1 MNINDFQNSIYKIQK
16 KTIALVYIFE
26 NEKSVGYGHYDIW
39 KSDVISEWIL
49 AIQEIDCKP
58 LILDARTFAEKAFN
72 KSLPQVDAV
81 INLNNGNVNLSTL
94 ALIPSICS
102 FMGIPCVPCNATSI
116 ISGENKFFS
125 NCIAEYLNLNVPQKM
140 SEGEDGI
147 FRSLNFGSSRGTYK
161 TNRISNQDNGFYQKF
176 ICGYDI
182 TTPLLYNPITEDLEV
197 LPTVMYYPTNK
208 NTEWFF
214 NENVKEKR
222 GGYNKTI
229 LAIDNELEK
238 KYKEMAKS
246 LQINTFCRI
255 DARVKTEDSNSWDE
269 LLNKGV
275 SFESTYFVEINPM
288 PTIKQNIN
296 FHNSILAISDS
307 SKFFNIYNLYI
318 KEKKENASPTGF
330 ILTCSLLS
338 IL

>member
-39 KSDVISEWIL
+39 KSDVISAWIL

-125 NCIAEYLNLNVPQKM
+125 NCIAEYLNLNVPQKNV
-140 SEGEDGI
+140 
-147 FRSLNFGSSRGTYK
+147 RRRRWN
-161 TNRISNQDNGFYQKF
+161 IS
-176 ICGYDI
+176 
-182 TTPLLYNPITEDLEV
+182 
-197 LPTVMYYPTNK
+197 
-208 NTEWFF
+208 FF
-214 NENVKEKR
+214 EFWE
-222 GGYNKTI
+222 
-229 LAIDNELEK
+229 
-238 KYKEMAKS
+238 
-246 LQINTFCRI
+246 
-255 DARVKTEDSNSWDE
+255 
-269 LLNKGV
+269 
-275 SFESTYFVEINPM
+275 
-288 PTIKQNIN
+288 
-296 FHNSILAISDS
+296 
-307 SKFFNIYNLYI
+307 
-318 KEKKENASPTGF
+318 
-330 ILTCSLLS
+330 
-338 IL
+338 